1 MVPRIAPACVSAV
14 VYESRRD
21 ERGLSPRVP
30 AALRGAL
37 TETVRI
43 WSALDDLERMH
54 RLEPTLE
61 PDLGLVWAVHRW
73 AGGARLETVLA
84 DGEIAAGDF
93 VRWCKQVVDLLDQI
107 AKASRTDGRPS
118 PTGRAAQQAI
128 TQVRRGVVA
137 YSSVS

>member
-1 MVPRIAPACVSAV
+1 MRCV
-14 VYESRRD
+14 D
-21 ERGLSPRVP
+21 
-30 AALRGAL
+30 
-37 TETVRI
+37 
-43 WSALDDLERMH
+43 
-54 RLEPTLE
+54 E
-61 PDLGLVWAVHRW
+61 PDLGLVWAVDRW

-107 AKASRTDGRPS
+107 ATAARTDGRPS
-118 PTGRAAQQAI
+118 PTSRAAQQAI